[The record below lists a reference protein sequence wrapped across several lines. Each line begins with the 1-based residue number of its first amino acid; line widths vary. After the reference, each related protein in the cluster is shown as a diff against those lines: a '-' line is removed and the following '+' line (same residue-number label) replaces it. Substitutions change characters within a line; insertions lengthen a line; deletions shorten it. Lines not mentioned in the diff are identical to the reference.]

1 MMISRVSSPALPD
14 LRPALRLAG
23 PARPSAGAC
32 KRGPAGAA
40 ARDRRAAPR
49 RGPAPA
55 GLGRPGG
62 AGRADPA
69 SARKAAAHRLVTPG
83 TVPRWHRHLARKKQT
98 CPGRTRRPPASAEI
112 TALTGRL
119 ATWEPWLGI
128 PADSRAG
135 CFKLGHRAGAPAIRR
150 VLTALKIPAAPER
163 HTDTTWRQFLHTQ
176 AAASDSGRTS
186 LARAHRRGARHRRCT
201 CCAEHGRR

>member
-1 MMISRVSSPALPD
+1 MISRVSSTALPD
-14 LRPALRLAG
+14 LRPALRLAC

-40 ARDRRAAPR
+40 ARDR
-49 RGPAPA
+49 
-55 GLGRPGG
+55 
-62 AGRADPA
+62 RADPA

-98 CPGRTRRPPASAEI
+98 CPGRTGRPPASAEI

>member
-62 AGRADPA
+62 AGRADCAPA
-69 SARKAAAHRLVTPG
+69 EKAAGAPAGHARHRPA
-83 TVPRWHRHLARKKQT
+83 RWHRHLARKKQT
-98 CPGRTRRPPASAEI
+98 YPGRTGRPPVSAEI
-112 TALTGRL
+112 AALIGRL
-119 ATWEPWLGI
+119 ATWEPWLAI
-128 PADSRAG
+128 PAD
-135 CFKLGHRAGAPAIRR
+135 
-150 VLTALKIPAAPER
+150 
-163 HTDTTWRQFLHTQ
+163 
-176 AAASDSGRTS
+176 
-186 LARAHRRGARHRRCT
+186 
-201 CCAEHGRR
+201 